1 MSPAFRITA
10 KDHESPDKKIKPK
23 ATQNNAKIH
32 SNTCRNYTW
41 LQFNIEVYS
50 YIFGTD
56 MVVIR
61 LTRGGSHK
69 RPFYHIVATE
79 SRFKR
84 DGRFIERLGFYN
96 PIERSSG
103 IDLRVVSERIDYWV
117 SKGARVSN
125 AVTRL
130 VKMNAKN
137 SKDKSTEKA
146 DEKSPT

>member
-1 MSPAFRITA
+1 
-10 KDHESPDKKIKPK
+10 
-23 ATQNNAKIH
+23 
-32 SNTCRNYTW
+32 
-41 LQFNIEVYS
+41 
-50 YIFGTD
+50 

-96 PIERSSG
+96 PIENASG
-103 IDLRVVSERIDYWV
+103 IDLRVISDRIEHWV
-117 SKGARVSN
+117 SKGAKVSN
-125 AVTRL
+125 AVSRL

-137 SKDKSTEKA
+137 NANKLKQQAGEQK
-146 DEKSPT
+146 

>member
-1 MSPAFRITA
+1 M
-10 KDHESPDKKIKPK
+10 K
-23 ATQNNAKIH
+23 
-32 SNTCRNYTW
+32 
-41 LQFNIEVYS
+41 VYS
-50 YIFGTD
+50 YIFGLG

-96 PIERSSG
+96 PIESASG
-103 IDLRVVSERIDYWV
+103 IDLKLVSERIEYWV
-117 SKGARVSN
+117 SKGAKVSN
-125 AVTRL
+125 AVARL

-137 SKDKSTEKA
+137 ITDKPEEKA
-146 DEKSPT
+146 GKQG

>member
-1 MSPAFRITA
+1 M
-10 KDHESPDKKIKPK
+10 K
-23 ATQNNAKIH
+23 
-32 SNTCRNYTW
+32 
-41 LQFNIEVYS
+41 VYFL
-50 YIFGTD
+50 IFKGA

-96 PIERSSG
+96 PIESASG
-103 IDLRVVSERIDYWV
+103 IDLRVISDRIDYWV
-117 SKGARVSN
+117 SKGAKVSN
-125 AVTRL
+125 AVSRL

-137 SKDKSTEKA
+137 IANKPKQQAGEQK
-146 DEKSPT
+146 

>member
-1 MSPAFRITA
+1 M
-10 KDHESPDKKIKPK
+10 K
-23 ATQNNAKIH
+23 
-32 SNTCRNYTW
+32 
-41 LQFNIEVYS
+41 VYFD
-50 YIFGTD
+50 IFKGI

-96 PIERSSG
+96 PIESSSG
-103 IDLRVVSERIDYWV
+103 IDLRVISDRIEYWV
-117 SKGARVSN
+117 SKGAKVSN
-125 AVTRL
+125 AVSRL

-137 SKDKSTEKA
+137 NANKPKQKA
-146 DEKSPT
+146 DEQK